1 MQINSCG
8 VAGAQNVLFEVRE
21 QAVCAMWRMVW
32 GNSPGQKFM
41 VPQPEQGRFNC
52 GSTSS
57 TCQNSVSV
65 LVRTP
70 MRCKERARDGQG
82 RGQSRECIVGEF
94 TEAVRNSCAQ
104 PTADDKHCEH
114 AVRASW
120 GLARP
125 PTLLF
130 LPATLDVVMN
140 VLKTRPFALAQNAV
154 RIPST
159 QSLRRLPCID
169 RARLPT

>member
-1 MQINSCG
+1 MNLSSDRQTVHPSRVVCNRSEHLAEMWPQTVIRTIYMQINSCG

-70 MRCKERARDGQG
+70 MRCKKRARDGQG
-82 RGQSRECIVGEF
+82 RDQSRECIVGQL

-104 PTADDKHCEH
+104 PQLMISTVSMRC
-114 AVRASW
+114 V
-120 GLARP
+120 LAGVWRVHRRCSFCRP
-125 PTLLF
+125 L
-130 LPATLDVVMN
+130 
-140 VLKTRPFALAQNAV
+140 
-154 RIPST
+154 ST
-159 QSLRRLPCID
+159 S
-169 RARLPT
+169 